1 MKTITRLGRKK
12 LPESE
17 RKRFTLNCRLSNERN
32 DKLKKVPGIT
42 KTDKINCLIDSYRD
56 KEELKIK

>member
-1 MKTITRLGRKK
+1 MKINAKLGRKK

-42 KTDKINCLIDSYRD
+42 KTDKVNYLIDGYWY
-56 KEELKIK
+56 KEELEKA